1 MTIQTTRQTIAQS
14 LQAFSTGNL
23 TENALNLFETL
34 GYNTKRRDHLSRP
47 GYADFKEF
55 FITDPD
61 RFSEDRA
68 LVSNWI
74 YVDLLFQLSLSEMS
88 SQIPLFDTR
97 RVDQTA
103 MEAYLFFV
111 IELSQP
117 RYTRSDLSRIT
128 RELNRLFPMPVM
140 ILFKHGKALTL
151 SVINRRLNRK
161 DDSKDVLLKVTLI
174 KDIHTEE
181 PHRAQI
187 EILFDLSIQELNRR
201 HGFTNFVELHN
212 AWQKTLDIRLLNERF
227 YRELFN
233 WYLWASKIVRFP
245 KPDTDATNDRT
256 HTATSV
262 IRLLTRLIFIWFVK
276 EKDLIPE
283 NLFDP
288 KSLKDILK
296 SFHPQDPD
304 SAVYY
309 HAILQNLFFATLN
322 TPMNRDKP
330 QSRKFMT
337 ANRGPKAA
345 TEQYMDHGTY
355 RYADCFTNPT
365 GAIGLFESIPFLN
378 GGLFE
383 CLDYPPADGGK
394 EIRYDGFSSVP
405 SKRAFVPNMLFF
417 GQADNL
423 DFSDDFGGD
432 KKKRHETA
440 TGIIEILNAYK
451 FTITEN
457 TPLEEEIAL
466 DPELLGKV
474 FENLLASYTP
484 ETQTT
489 ARKQTGSF
497 YTPRE
502 IVNYMVDESL
512 KAYLETRLIDVRE
525 KHLNDVLANP
535 EPETDLFGNKKRI
548 QPRIAFPVKTLDPK
562 KKNEIHDRLSR
573 LFDHSLSTNPFND
586 KDTHHLIRF
595 ISECRIMDPACG
607 SGAFPMGILNRMVNL
622 LFRLDPCNR
631 KWKVAQLRKAENDLN
646 MAGQMAD
653 DEIRSKAI
661 ESAEIR
667 IQDIRDSFEEDHHE
681 MDYLRKLFLIL
692 DCIFGVDIQQ
702 IAVQIT
708 KLRFFISLVA
718 DQRVD
723 DTQPNRGIISLPNL
737 ETKLVAA
744 NSLIELNKEEGGL
757 SSPATVKIQAEL
769 KQIRKNIFFA
779 RRHTQKQKLR
789 TEERLK
795 RENLKTAL
803 NDCIGDVVSTKLAGW
818 NPFDQIHSA
827 EFFEPE
833 WMFGLKQGFDIV
845 IGNPPYIRHEW
856 IKPLKPTL
864 KEQYKACYTGTSD
877 LYVYFFERGI
887 NLLNP
892 KGMLAFITSN
902 KYFRSDYGR
911 KLREFLK
918 VRTRIHKLID
928 FGDAPVFSAIS
939 YPSIII
945 AQKRGIRA
953 FTGASDRFLK
963 NHQGIKADP
972 PDQNIQA
979 LNWQPDKPVSSFPD
993 IFASQSFSLPQQSLQ
1008 ADGWRIES
1016 LDNRSLIEK
1025 LRSAG
1030 VPLNQFVTNRFYRG
1044 IITGCNEAF
1053 VVDRSTRDLLIAE
1066 HPSSETVLK
1075 PLLRGQDIKRWQIN
1089 YSNLYLIQIE
1099 SSQNRQFPWSGKST
1113 DEAEEIFKKTY
1124 PAIYEHLNQFKN
1136 RLIERDDQG
1145 KYYWELRSC
1154 TYWDEFQ
1161 ESKIIYPNICMRNE
1175 FTWDDNGYRTNQ
1187 KAFIITGATKY
1198 LLGVL
1203 NSNVVMWLFTK
1214 LLARLQNDYYEPN
1227 AVILKDFPI
1236 PQTEDKKQNEIIILT
1251 DDILTLKK
1259 ANTECSHR
1267 EACLDAYVAHLYR
1280 LTAAEYDLILSEL
1293 KLTDTFRESCRAAFL
1308 SE

>member
-1 MTIQTTRQTIAQS
+1 MLLNTMTIQASRQAIALS
-14 LQAFSTGNL
+14 LQAFSTDSL

-34 GYNTKRRDHLSRP
+34 GYNTDRQDHLNCP
-47 GYADFKEF
+47 DYADFKEF
-55 FITDPD
+55 FITDSSL
-61 RFSEDRA
+61 FSEDRA
-68 LVSNWI
+68 LASNWI

-88 SQIPLFDTR
+88 RQVPLFDTR

-111 IELSQP
+111 IELTQS
-117 RYTRSDLSRIT
+117 RYTRSDLTRIT

-140 ILFKHGKALTL
+140 IVFKHGASLTL
-151 SVINRRLNRK
+151 SIINRRLNKR
-161 DDSKDVLLKVTLI
+161 DEQRDVLEKVTLI
-174 KDIHTEE
+174 KDISLIN
-181 PHRAQI
+181 PNRAHI

-201 HGFTNFVELHN
+201 QGFTNFVELHN
-212 AWQKTLDIRLLNERF
+212 AWQKTLDIRLLNERI
-227 YRELFN
+227 YRDLFN

-245 KPDTDATNDRT
+245 KPDTDTTDDKT
-256 HTATSV
+256 HTATSI

-288 KSLKDILK
+288 NRLKTILK
-296 SFHPQDPD
+296 SFNPKDQDC
-304 SAVYY
+304 AAYY

-330 QSRKFMT
+330 QARKFMT
-337 ANRGPKAA
+337 ANRGPKAS
-345 TEQYMDHGTY
+345 TEKYMDHGTY
-355 RYADCFTNPT
+355 RYADCFVNP
-365 GAIGLFESIPFLN
+365 AEAVSLFESIPFLN

-383 CLDYPPADGGK
+383 CLDYPSADGGK
-394 EIRYDGFSSVP
+394 EIRYDGFSTIP

-417 GQADNL
+417 GQAENL

-432 KKKRHETA
+432 KKKRHEKA

-451 FTITEN
+451 FTIIEN

-512 KAYLETRLIDVRE
+512 KAYLETQLIHVHE
-525 KHLNDVLANP
+525 KRLNDVLANP
-535 EPETDLFGNKKRI
+535 EPETDLFGDKKRM
-548 QPRIAFPVKTLDPK
+548 QPRIAFSIKVLDHK
-562 KKNEIHDRLSR
+562 KKEAIHDQLKR
-573 LFDHSLSTNPFND
+573 LFDHSITNNPFND
-586 KDTHHLIRF
+586 KDTHHLIGL
-595 ISECRIMDPACG
+595 ISECRILDPACG

-622 LFRLDPCNR
+622 LSRLDPNNR
-631 KWKVAQLRKAENDLN
+631 KWKEAQLRKAENDLDL
-646 MAGQMAD
+646 ARQMAD
-653 DEIRSKAI
+653 EEIRSKAI
-661 ESAEIR
+661 DSAEDR
-667 IQDIRDSFEEDHHE
+667 IVNIRDSFEKDHHE

-723 DTQPNRGIISLPNL
+723 DTAPNRGIISLPNL

-744 NSLIELNKEEGGL
+744 NSLIELKKEEGGL
-757 SSPATVKIQAEL
+757 TSPAAVKIQGEL
-769 KQIRKNIFFA
+769 KQIRNNIFFA

-789 TEERLK
+789 AAERLK
-795 RENLKTAL
+795 REELKTAL
-803 NDCIGDVVSTKLAGW
+803 SNSIGDQVSAKLAGW
-818 NPFDQIHSA
+818 NPFDQILSA

-845 IGNPPYIRHEW
+845 IGNPPYVRHEL

-864 KEQYKACYTGTSD
+864 KEQYKSCYTGTSD
-877 LYVYFFERGI
+877 LYVYFFERSV

-892 KGMLAFITSN
+892 KGVLTFITSN

-911 KLREFLK
+911 KLREFLGT
-918 VRTRIHKLID
+918 RTRIRQLID
-928 FGDAPVFSAIS
+928 FGDAPVFAAIS

-945 AQKRGIRA
+945 AQKRSIQTI
-953 FTGASDRFLK
+953 TGASDRFQKL
-963 NHQGIKADP
+963 HQGIKADV
-972 PDQNIQA
+972 PDQDIQA
-979 LNWQPDKPVSSFPD
+979 LNWHPDHPVSSFPD
-993 IFASQSFSLPQQSLQ
+993 VFVSQCFSLPQQSLQ

-1016 LDNRSLIEK
+1016 SDGRTLIEK

-1030 VPLNQFVTNRFYRG
+1030 KTLKEFCDGRIYYG
-1044 IITGCNEAF
+1044 IKTGLNEAF
-1053 VVDRSTRDLLIAE
+1053 VVDRPTRDRLIAE
-1066 HPSSETVLK
+1066 HSSSEAVLK
-1075 PLLRGQDIKRWQIN
+1075 PLLRGRDIKRWRYDSQDIW
-1089 YSNLYLIQIE
+1089 LIFTRRGIDIE
-1099 SSQNRQFPWSGKST
+1099 CF
-1113 DEAEEIFKKTY
+1113 
-1124 PAIYEHLNQFKN
+1124 PAIHNYLLLFKDKLMPGVPGGRKPGSYKWYEIQDN
-1136 RLIERDDQG
+1136 IA
-1145 KYYWELRSC
+1145 YWK
-1154 TYWDEFQ
+1154 EF
-1161 ESKIIYPNICMRNE
+1161 EEPKIIYPNICVRNE
-1175 FTWDDNGYRTNQ
+1175 FAWDETGYYTNQ

-1203 NSNVVMWLFTK
+1203 NSNVIMWLFTK

-1227 AVILKDFPI
+1227 AVLLKDFPI
-1236 PQTEDKKQNEIIILT
+1236 PNADDNKQIEIITLT
-1251 DDILTLKK
+1251 DEILSLKK
-1259 ANTECSHR
+1259 ANAECSHH
-1267 EACLDAYVAHLYR
+1267 EACLDANVAHLYR
-1280 LTAAEYDLILSEL
+1280 LTAAEYDLILSDL
-1293 KLTDTFRESCRAAFL
+1293 KLSDTFRESCRAAFHI
-1308 SE
+1308 EK